1 MDTQIAFKINKDMKD
16 LAMQKANAEGITL
29 SVFLKLAVRSFVDG
43 QLGLGVLNNPEV
55 FNKKTQK
62 ELMEIDKDIKVS
74 RNLSPSFS
82 NVKDAVNYLKN
93 AS

>member
-43 QLGLGVLNNPEV
+43 QLGLGVLNNSEV